1 MKTLRIKLI
10 SILLALAVLL
20 LPACGAPGTERQSK
34 QDSYTGVEQY
44 SKDGSDLDDGAPD
57 QSLPDRDGIY
67 DSRDEV
73 ALYIHTYGELP
84 SNYITKKEAEA
95 LGWQGG
101 SLEDYAPGKCIGGNH
116 FGNYEGQLP
125 DGHSY
130 KECDIDTKGKKER
143 GAKRI
148 IFDEEG
154 NIYYTKDHYRSFEQ
168 LYDKD
173 GAV

>member
-116 FGNYEGQLP
+116 FGDYEGQLP
-125 DGHSY
+125 EGHSY
-130 KECDIDTKGKKER
+130 KECDIDTLGKSSR

-148 IFDEEG
+148 VYSDDG
-154 NIYYTKDHYRSFEQ
+154 LIYYTDDHYSTFTL
-168 LYDKD
+168 LY
-173 GAV
+173 GEE

>member
-125 DGHSY
+125 EGHSY
-130 KECDIDTKGKKER
+130 KECDIDTLGKSSR

-148 IFDEEG
+148 VYSDDG
-154 NIYYTKDHYRSFEQ
+154 LIYYTDDHYSTFTLHYGEE
-168 LYDKD
+168 
-173 GAV
+173 

>member
-34 QDSYTGVEQY
+34 QDSYTGGEQY

-116 FGNYEGQLP
+116 FGDYEGQLP
-125 DGHSY
+125 EGHSY
-130 KECDIDTKGKKER
+130 KECDIDTLGKSSR

-148 IFDEEG
+148 VYSDDG
-154 NIYYTKDHYRSFEQ
+154 LIYYTDDHYSTFTL
-168 LYDKD
+168 LY
-173 GAV
+173 GEE

>member
-125 DGHSY
+125 EGHSY
-130 KECDIDTKGKKER
+130 KECDIDTLGKSSR

-148 IFDEEG
+148 VYSDDG
-154 NIYYTKDHYRSFEQ
+154 LIYYTDDHYSTFTL
-168 LYDKD
+168 LY
-173 GAV
+173 GEE

>member
-1 MKTLRIKLI
+1 MKTLRIKRI

-84 SNYITKKEAEA
+84 SNYITKKEPF
-95 LGWQGG
+95 L
-101 SLEDYAPGKCIGGNH
+101 
-116 FGNYEGQLP
+116 
-125 DGHSY
+125 
-130 KECDIDTKGKKER
+130 
-143 GAKRI
+143 
-148 IFDEEG
+148 
-154 NIYYTKDHYRSFEQ
+154 
-168 LYDKD
+168 
-173 GAV
+173 

>member
-20 LPACGAPGTERQSK
+20 LPACGVPDTERQSK
-34 QDSYTGVEQY
+34 QDSDTGVEQY
-44 SKDGSDLDDGAPD
+44 SKDGSDLNDGAPD

-125 DGHSY
+125 EGHSY
-130 KECDIDTKGKKER
+130 KECDIDTLGKSSR

-148 IFDEEG
+148 VYSDDG
-154 NIYYTKDHYRSFEQ
+154 LIYYTDDHYSTFTL
-168 LYDKD
+168 LY
-173 GAV
+173 GEE